1 MRASTRSL
9 WWISGANPGGRNGRW
24 NEATLRRGDLCELE
38 NHEILDNLRTVI
50 SVERFSRGSVND
62 TNDLVNLVGWCLD
75 GWWWAADFCEMSPW
89 LCFNQS
95 VNPHLNSYIL
105 SNMGGFITCDDS
117 QRKKTLVAMNHE
129 TAGAFP
135 QLHFSWWDQAQGR
148 TSLMFIMFHKSRE
161 GSFQSDCGN
170 KRDSTSGF
178 EVLCRELSI
187 FVPVTSTC
195 IYMVR
200 SAGLS
205 GGFMA

>member
-38 NHEILDNLRTVI
+38 NHEILENLRTVI

-75 GWWWAADFCEMSPW
+75 GWWWAAHFCEMSPW

-117 QRKKTLVAMNHE
+117 QRKKNFSSHE
-129 TAGAFP
+129 PWNCRRFSTA
-135 QLHFSWWDQAQGR
+135 
-148 TSLMFIMFHKSRE
+148 
-161 GSFQSDCGN
+161 SF
-170 KRDSTSGF
+170 
-178 EVLCRELSI
+178 L
-187 FVPVTSTC
+187 
-195 IYMVR
+195 MVR
-200 SAGLS
+200 PGTGKNFTHVYNVPQVKGRIISKWLWEQK
-205 GGFMA
+205 GFDFRFRSTV